1 MEKQEGLIDDIL
13 KKFGGDVDEETCAS
27 VAGISVEEA
36 EEVCEKALAL
46 YDDGKFEEAFELW
59 KSAADKG
66 NPAAQFHV
74 AVCYKFGEENQP
86 RRTTLTRSFIWVCV
100 TATATE

>member
-36 EEVCEKALAL
+36 EEV
-46 YDDGKFEEAFELW
+46 
-59 KSAADKG
+59 
-66 NPAAQFHV
+66 
-74 AVCYKFGEENQP
+74 
-86 RRTTLTRSFIWVCV
+86 
-100 TATATE
+100 